1 MKQAGINERIH
12 KGFRVWLFETGIRVQ
27 QTDFTNTGEGR
38 KMASELQE
46 LLRTLDRKYLLE
58 TQFFFPALALQAPF
72 SVSLLEEEKR
82 EAENHCRQLGRLI
95 QQYFQPGT
103 QGHITRTGI
112 AIQEGFCKMVA
123 FLMVY
128 MNHQD
133 GLFRELAG
141 NGIEADFSIED
152 MARLLVN
159 DGEHLQDIMLML
171 LKGMGQREI
180 LQWLQA
186 DSTGTI
192 DTKWDLIGGLE
203 PAVRQSLR
211 KMVQAGQKGLRVAA

>member
-1 MKQAGINERIH
+1 MKQAVMNERIH

-27 QTDFTNTGEGR
+27 QTDFTNAEEGR

-82 EAENHCRQLGRLI
+82 EAENHSRQLGRLI

-103 QGHITRTGI
+103 QGHITKTGI
-112 AIQEGFCKMVA
+112 AIQEGFCKLVS

-128 MNHQD
+128 MSHQD

-141 NGIEADFSIED
+141 NGIEADYSIED
-152 MARLLVN
+152 LARLLVN
-159 DGEHLQDIMLML
+159 DGEPVEDTMLML

-180 LQWLQA
+180 LQWLRT
-186 DSTGTI
+186 DSTGSI
-192 DTKWDLIGGLE
+192 DTKWDLIGGLD
-203 PAVRQSLR
+203 PVVRQGLR
-211 KMVQAGQKGLRVAA
+211 NMLQAGQKGLRVAA

>member
-1 MKQAGINERIH
+1 MKQAGMNERIH

-27 QTDFTNTGEGR
+27 QTDFTNTEEGR

-58 TQFFFPALALQAPF
+58 TQFFFPALALEAPF

-82 EAENHCRQLGRLI
+82 EAESHSRMLERLV

-103 QGHITRTGI
+103 TGHFLKTGI
-112 AIQEGFCKMVA
+112 AIQEAFCKLVS

-133 GLFRELAG
+133 ALFREIAG
-141 NGIEADFSIED
+141 QAAQKSNSLEELSELFTRAGGSGDAIA
-152 MARLLVN
+152 V
-159 DGEHLQDIMLML
+159 ML
-171 LKGMGQREI
+171 LKGMAVNEI
-180 LQWLQA
+180 RNWLDA
-186 DSTGTI
+186 DTTGTYEQKWTLI
-192 DTKWDLIGGLE
+192 DGLD
-203 PAVRQSLR
+203 PATRQSLQDMR
-211 KMVQAGQKGLRVAA
+211 QNGVKHLRLVA

>member
-1 MKQAGINERIH
+1 MKQAGMNEQIH

-27 QTDFTNTGEGR
+27 QTDFTNAHEGR
-38 KMASELQE
+38 KMASELQA
-46 LLRTLDRKYLLE
+46 LLSTLDRKYLLE

-72 SVSLLEEEKR
+72 SVSLLDEEKR
-82 EAENHCRQLGRLI
+82 EAENHSRHLGRLI

-103 QGHITRTGI
+103 QGHINKTGI
-112 AIQEGFCKMVA
+112 AIQEGFCKLFS

-141 NGIEADFSIED
+141 NGFEANYSIEEL
-152 MARLLVN
+152 AKLLV
-159 DGEHLQDIMLML
+159 DEGEHLEDTMLML

-180 LQWLQA
+180 LQWLKA
-186 DSTGTI
+186 DSAGSI
-192 DTKWDLIGGLE
+192 DTKWNLVGGLD
-203 PAVRQSLR
+203 PVARQGLR
-211 KMVQAGQKGLRVAA
+211 KMLKAGQKGLRVAA